1 MEKNAPIQFVRP
13 LGSLG
18 DRAPSSKVL
27 IKLLGAYW
35 RGNFLRRK
43 RNRVN
48 QTNATKRIGISVET
62 TLDAEFGELELWAEP
77 MLGSLLWFCRF
88 QNVRVATVKQQLV
101 ENVLNLYPACSRM
114 NVDSGG
120 Q

>member
-1 MEKNAPIQFVRP
+1 MAQPTKHDTTEILRRRRKRYPSREWCASTWVSGMEKKAPTQFVRP

-27 IKLLGAYW
+27 IKLLGAYV

-48 QTNATKRIGISVET
+48 QTNATKRIGTSVET
-62 TLDAEFGELELWAEP
+62 TLDAELELWAEP
-77 MLGSLLWFCRF
+77 MFGSPLWF
-88 QNVRVATVKQQLV
+88 V
-101 ENVLNLYPACSRM
+101 ERS
-114 NVDSGG
+114 
-120 Q
+120 

>member
-1 MEKNAPIQFVRP
+1 VTY
-13 LGSLG
+13 
-18 DRAPSSKVL
+18 PSSKVP

-77 MLGSLLWFCRF
+77 MFGSLLCFCRF
-88 QNVRVATVKQQLV
+88 QDVR
-101 ENVLNLYPACSRM
+101 
-114 NVDSGG
+114 GG
-120 Q
+120 YRKTTAGRKRFKAIPGMFKNERG